1 MVFWESLSD
10 KGSSKRKETRGQSR
24 IRQEGGGNGVRE
36 GVAVCVSGSQG
47 RGERIRDE
55 G

>member
-24 IRQEGGGNGVRE
+24 IRQERGGKWGQRGSCS
-36 GVAVCVSGSQG
+36 VCVRFPG
-47 RGERIRDE
+47 
-55 G
+55 